1 LLPCAAN
8 DAEGVHEEGRGENEC
23 DDGKEKAAQLPDPG
37 RDLNSSRR
45 GDARS
50 EDHLEQSAA
59 IERESWG
66 QIVEHQEHICARDRH
81 QERDISN
88 QHKAV
93 WPIGSFRENEKEYSD
108 QGACERARHG
118 NDELLRLVGWDSAEP
133 GDSSHAVQGRF
144 EGFYFETF
152 RGEKVSEF
160 VEKDANEL
168 EEYE

>member
-8 DAEGVHEEGRGENEC
+8 HAEGVHEEGRGGNEC
-23 DDGKEKAAQLPDPG
+23 DDGKEEAAHLPDPG
-37 RDLNSSRR
+37 RDFNSSLR

-50 EDHLEQSAA
+50 EDHLEQSPA
-59 IERESWG
+59 IERESWS
-66 QIVEHQEHICARDRH
+66 QIVEHQEHIRARDRH
-81 QERDISN
+81 QERNISN

-93 WPIGSFRENEKEYSD
+93 WPIGSFCENEKEYSD

-118 NDELLRLVGWDSAEP
+118 NDELLRLVSWNAAEP
-133 GDSSHAVQGRF
+133 GYSSHAVQGRF

-168 EEYE
+168 EEYQ